1 MTAAAPGIADAYA
14 KQYNIP
20 RPTVV
25 LNTFSKSLAPSAA
38 SFSSGSKAAQAS
50 PSYWFSQTIGKTRG
64 LENAIRAIAQSQSR
78 PHLYLRGEAAP
89 GYQQTMESLASELG
103 VADRLH
109 FLPPGPPDEM
119 VALAAPY
126 DAGLVGEIGHTFNR
140 RIALTNKQFTYLLAG
155 LPVFMSDV
163 PGHSAFANSAQG
175 AAFLYRTED
184 LMLGQNEFCWEK
196 DQKLLLGTIEAAL
209 ATSQHAGAAL

>member
-1 MTAAAPGIADAYA
+1 
-14 KQYNIP
+14 
-20 RPTVV
+20 
-25 LNTFSKSLAPSAA
+25 
-38 SFSSGSKAAQAS
+38 
-50 PSYWFSQTIGKTRG
+50 
-64 LENAIRAIAQSQSR
+64 
-78 PHLYLRGEAAP
+78 
-89 GYQQTMESLASELG
+89 
-103 VADRLH
+103 LH

-184 LMLGQNEFCWEK
+184 PTSLANAMDALLLDETVLAAARERALMLGQNEFCWEK